1 MKRIRVWIVED
12 NHADAFLIEM
22 ALQRTGLQYEKTL
35 LRDGETA
42 IEMIRACQS
51 GAVPLPDVLLL
62 DISLPRFDGT
72 EVLRVL
78 RETSLFDRVGIAIF
92 SSSPIVKGGF
102 GVKRY
107 LQKPSSLEQFL
118 ERVGRTVMELLPAK
132 MAAKVPT

>member
-1 MKRIRVWIVED
+1 MKHIRVWIVED

-35 LRDGETA
+35 MRDGESA
-42 IEMIRACQS
+42 IERIRACQA

-62 DISLPRFDGT
+62 DISLPRFDGS

-78 RETSLFDRVGIAIF
+78 RETSLFDGVGIAIL
-92 SSSPIVKGGF
+92 SSSPMIDGRF

-107 LQKPSSLEQFL
+107 LQKPSTLEQFL
-118 ERVGRTVMELLPAK
+118 ERVSRTVTELLPVQR
-132 MAAKVPT
+132 AAHIPT